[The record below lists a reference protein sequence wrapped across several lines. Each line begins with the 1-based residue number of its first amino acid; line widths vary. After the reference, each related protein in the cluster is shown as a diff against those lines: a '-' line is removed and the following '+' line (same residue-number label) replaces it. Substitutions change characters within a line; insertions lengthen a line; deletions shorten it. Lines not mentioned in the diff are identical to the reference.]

1 VGRKAKNS
9 TAPCGRRTENRWK
22 RNALPLAGEIT
33 QPSQQRFT
41 RVTGAELDLAL
52 DFFA

>member
-1 VGRKAKNS
+1 LQSKKFDRLLRSKEPKS
-9 TAPCGRRTENRWK
+9 RRE

-41 RVTGAELDLAL
+41 LRMRARRRVAL